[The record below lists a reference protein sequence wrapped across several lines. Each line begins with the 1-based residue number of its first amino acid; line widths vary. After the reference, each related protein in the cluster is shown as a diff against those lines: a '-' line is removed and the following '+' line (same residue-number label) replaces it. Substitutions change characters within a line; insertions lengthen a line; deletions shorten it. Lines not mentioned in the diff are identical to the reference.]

1 MLIVFEAHMLI
12 VLKCVR
18 VLYYAVVKCASSKKI
33 RLRWRSA
40 TLYVYIVAMYSS
52 RVHVASLPHMFLS
65 ECARPVPCWLNACAS
80 VYGRCLD
87 FEIIRRM
94 LIVFE
99 VHMLIVLKCAREFY
113 YGMCFFPRKNFNNFF
128 LFIFENLITLA
139 SLSNE
144 EKWSH

>member
-52 RVHVASLPHMFLS
+52 HVLDRSSSIPITVTWFYIAFINIHQSLILNDETTKQECDLVPRPLS
-65 ECARPVPCWLNACAS
+65 PGWVTSFGYN
-80 VYGRCLD
+80 
-87 FEIIRRM
+87 
-94 LIVFE
+94 
-99 VHMLIVLKCAREFY
+99 
-113 YGMCFFPRKNFNNFF
+113 
-128 LFIFENLITLA
+128 
-139 SLSNE
+139 
-144 EKWSH
+144 